1 MLIFL
6 SLAAVAVVLMVLR
19 VVVVC
24 TDPCAYLASGWWIVP
39 SAICGAAMIGAV
51 ILSVLS

>member
-1 MLIFL
+1 MLILL
-6 SLAAVAVVLMVLR
+6 SLAVIAAVLMVLR
-19 VVVVC
+19 VVAIC
-24 TDPCAYLASGWWIVP
+24 TNPCACLASGWWIAP